1 MRQTRGTVPI
11 FSCSGSNRII
21 RRVGRA
27 EAVRLI
33 EGGSMDMITSGRG
46 KSVEIAALKMKEL
59 ERETRGSAA
68 SITADE
74 TFVNAL
80 AAKGILQSRT
90 AAMSDREK
98 EAEDIAPDFIEATQ
112 DKIEEW
118 PFASLRNKSVTVVPR
133 AAFA

>member
-46 KSVEIAALKMKEL
+46 KGTELAALKMKEL
-59 ERETRGSAA
+59 ERESRGSAA

-74 TFVNAL
+74 MFVNAL

-90 AAMSDREK
+90 AELNDYEK
-98 EAEDIAPDFIEATQ
+98 ESQDIAPDFIEATQ
-112 DKIEEW
+112 DKIEAW
-118 PFASLRNKSVTVVPR
+118 PRVSVRNRSVTVVPR